1 MLMSTHSTVVLDG
14 DPSWRCRFPS
24 AEGIEDVGDEYISC
38 PSADG
43 RPNDIKLHIYD
54 LISKDT
60 LMALP
65 FGCICEIG
73 KCFND
78 VNTALHELGTGAYHV
93 GVEVNG
99 VEYAYGATSTPGRS
113 GVFTCIPKMSPGYQ
127 FRTTIDFGRR
137 LLIRKA
143 WVLVEGSDESGR
155 PTTSFRHRIEYV
167 DGREVVKSMAREYMG
182 IDYDILR
189 RNCCT
194 FARDAC
200 LRLGIGERE
209 IPTWF
214 RNLAESGAMTQDLA
228 RATVLP
234 LTKVLSSE
242 RTLPGFGME
251 SEDEDDDDGE
261 EDSGFEIVARK
272 NASGRKDL
280 VVISAS

>member
-1 MLMSTHSTVVLDG
+1 MLMSTHSTVVLDS
-14 DPSWRCRFPS
+14 DPSWNRRLSPS
-24 AEGIEDVGDEYISC
+24 EQSDDVDCEYTLCS
-38 PSADG
+38 PAG
-43 RPNDIKLHIYD
+43 RRPNDIKLHIYD

-155 PTTSFRHRIEYV
+155 PTTSFRQRSEVV
-167 DGREVVKSMAREYMG
+167 DGRDVVKGMAREYMG

-200 LRLGIGERE
+200 LRLGIHERE
-209 IPTWF
+209 IPSWF

-242 RTLPGFGME
+242 RPIRGLDTE
-251 SEDEDDDDGE
+251 SDDDDGTVGE
-261 EDSGFEIVARK
+261 EDSGFEIVARR
-272 NASGRKDL
+272 NASGSQDL
-280 VVISAS
+280 VVVSAS

>member
-1 MLMSTHSTVVLDG
+1 MVMTTHSTVVQD
-14 DPSWRCRFPS
+14 
-24 AEGIEDVGDEYISC
+24 
-38 PSADG
+38 DG
-43 RPNDIKLHIYD
+43 RRHNVRHAEDGEYVIPPPSGSTNDIKLHIYD

-65 FGCICEIG
+65 FGCVCEIG

-93 GVEVNG
+93 GLEING
-99 VEYAYGATSTPGRS
+99 VEYAYGATSSPGRS
-113 GVFTCIPKMSPGYQ
+113 GVFSCIPTLSPGYQ
-127 FRTTIDFGRR
+127 FRTTIDFGKR

-143 WVLVEGSDESGR
+143 WVLVTRSDETR
-155 PTTSFRHRIEYV
+155 KPVTSFQQRVEYV
-167 DGREVVKSMAREYMG
+167 DGRDIIKGMAHEYMG

-200 LRLGIGERE
+200 LRLGIEERE
-209 IPTWF
+209 IPSWF

-234 LTKVLSSE
+234 LTKVLSSD
-242 RTLPGFGME
+242 RSMLE
-251 SEDEDDDDGE
+251 SDVGSDFEFDD
-261 EDSGFEIVARK
+261 EDSGFEIVARR
-272 NASGRKDL
+272 NSAGRRDLL
-280 VVISAS
+280 VVMVTP